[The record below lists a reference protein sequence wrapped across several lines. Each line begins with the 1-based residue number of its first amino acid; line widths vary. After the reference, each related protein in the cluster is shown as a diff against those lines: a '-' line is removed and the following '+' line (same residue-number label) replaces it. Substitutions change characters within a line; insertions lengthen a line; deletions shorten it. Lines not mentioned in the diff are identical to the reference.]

1 LNALNL
7 VHADGNSAQ
16 DNPRSSLF
24 SYLIGRNSN
33 ALNLVDADDNSAQNN
48 PMSSLFSDF
57 IDRILKNR
65 PPQEEPQYQNSKALA
80 KSIDSK
86 IFNCAF
92 FLMVLSVSVYEA
104 PTEIRLRCL
113 EALDRQWR
121 ASGAWNSFE
130 LLLQAVGSNT
140 AQLVMRSMALTLI
153 DRMASDNPLNPL
165 SRDSTI
171 RSPLSFFQ
179 SHCTKDEWK
188 FQIYAPVFAMEAAD
202 EKPIK
207 SPKDVDLL
215 RSLGFLHLEA
225 CLLLKYSL
233 NFTPHS
239 IEVQIGLANVIC
251 DVFQL
256 LPTDSLKESVAKEKH
271 FPSQISVDVTLLEQC
286 NIISACP
293 STSTNNEFSG
303 RSSETNFSSSSNFL
317 IGDSFP
323 KIGASVT
330 YGVKDTC
337 STNFRPWNF
346 EQTARVNQGKYL
358 YFLAEKHTGKKV
370 TGYRPSQK
378 KNGWFRHMDSYAS
391 SGFSEEGGITRC
403 SEDVITW
410 KLEPKMEGQTLRWR
424 VEGKIWVTYWPNKHK
439 GSYYEN
445 RRLSFCE
452 TVQLDLTR

>member
-1 LNALNL
+1 
-7 VHADGNSAQ
+7 
-16 DNPRSSLF
+16 
-24 SYLIGRNSN
+24 
-33 ALNLVDADDNSAQNN
+33 
-48 PMSSLFSDF
+48 
-57 IDRILKNR
+57 
-65 PPQEEPQYQNSKALA
+65 
-80 KSIDSK
+80 
-86 IFNCAF
+86 
-92 FLMVLSVSVYEA
+92 
-104 PTEIRLRCL
+104 L
-113 EALDRQWR
+113 EALDKELKP
-121 ASGAWNSFE
+121 GMNSFK
-130 LLLQAVGSNT
+130 LLLQAVGSNIS
-140 AQLVMRSMALTLI
+140 QLVMRSLGFALI
-153 DRMASDNPLNPL
+153 NRMASDNPLNPL

-171 RSPLSFFQ
+171 RSPLSFFH

-188 FQIYAPVFAMEAAD
+188 FQIYAPVFAMEEDD

-207 SPKDVDLL
+207 SKKYPKDVGLL
-215 RSLGFLHLEA
+215 RALGSLNLEA

-233 NFTPHS
+233 NFTGHS
-239 IEVQIGLANVIC
+239 IEVQVGLANVIC
-251 DVFQL
+251 DVIPLF
-256 LPTDSLKESVAKEKH
+256 PTANLEERVAKEKH
-271 FPSQISVDVTLLEQC
+271 FPSQISVEVTLLEQC

-303 RSSETNFSSSSNFL
+303 RSSETNFSSSSNFR
-317 IGDSFP
+317 IGASLP

-337 STNFRPWNF
+337 STNIKPWNF

-378 KNGWFRHMDSYAS
+378 KNGWFRDMDSYAS
-391 SGFSEEGGITRC
+391 SGFSAERGIAICRD
-403 SEDVITW
+403 DVITW